1 MDGEEDPGIG
11 GTTLKILAIISAL
24 VAPLQSTDLK
34 TTAFNIRLIYRSVYC
49 FLFLAIFIAKFKD
62 MLEKT
67 ANYILE
73 TVAPIFNR
81 QGYVGTS
88 LSDLTKATQLTK
100 GALYGNFK
108 NKDELAL
115 KAFELNT
122 KRVLKPL
129 NEAVD
134 REGHHLDKVLAMIQ
148 YYRTYDQRTKE
159 IGGCPFLNV
168 SIDAKNNNPALFL
181 KAKSLEKRKQ
191 EALSRIIE
199 EGIQRGEINADI
211 DPEAF
216 AKNMYSL
223 IVGAYFMTF
232 IQDDASYLAEALDHL
247 ESDVVTRLKF

>member
-1 MDGEEDPGIG
+1 
-11 GTTLKILAIISAL
+11 
-24 VAPLQSTDLK
+24 
-34 TTAFNIRLIYRSVYC
+34 
-49 FLFLAIFIAKFKD
+49 

-115 KAFELNT
+115 KAFELNI

-129 NEAVD
+129 NEMVD
-134 REGHHLDKVLAMIQ
+134 RKSNHLDKVLAVIQ
-148 YYRTYDQRTKE
+148 FYRTYDQRTKE

-168 SIDAKNNNPALFL
+168 SIDAKNNHPALFHR
-181 KAKSLEKRKQ
+181 AKSLEKRKQ

-199 EGIQRGEINADI
+199 EGIKREEINADV
-211 DPEAF
+211 DPDSF

-232 IQDDASYLAEALDHL
+232 IQEDASYLAEALDQL
-247 ESDVVTRLKF
+247 ESDLVMRLKI

>member
-1 MDGEEDPGIG
+1 
-11 GTTLKILAIISAL
+11 
-24 VAPLQSTDLK
+24 
-34 TTAFNIRLIYRSVYC
+34 
-49 FLFLAIFIAKFKD
+49 

-122 KRVLKPL
+122 KRILKPL

-134 REGHHLDKVLAMIQ
+134 REDHHLDKVLAMIR

-168 SIDAKNNNPALFL
+168 SVDAKNNHPTLFL

-191 EALSRIIE
+191 EALRRIIE
-199 EGIQRGEINADI
+199 EGIRRKEINADI
-211 DPEAF
+211 DPDAF

-232 IQDDASYLAEALDHL
+232 IQEDERYLQVALDQL
-247 ESDVVTRLKF
+247 EFDLVPNLRV

>member
-1 MDGEEDPGIG
+1 M
-11 GTTLKILAIISAL
+11 
-24 VAPLQSTDLK
+24 
-34 TTAFNIRLIYRSVYC
+34 C
-49 FLFLAIFIAKFKD
+49 LFLPIFIGKFKD

-115 KAFELNT
+115 RAFELNT

-129 NEAVD
+129 NEMVD
-134 REGHHLDKVLAMIQ
+134 KEDNYLDKVLAVIQ
-148 YYRTYDQRTKE
+148 YYRTYSQRTKE

-168 SIDAKNNNPALFL
+168 SIDAKNNYPALFL
-181 KAKSLEKRKQ
+181 RAKSLEKRKQ

-199 EGIQRGEINADI
+199 EGIKREEINADI
-211 DPEAF
+211 DPDSF

-232 IQDDASYLAEALDHL
+232 IQEDESYLKVALDQL
-247 ESDVVTRLKF
+247 ESDMMPKLRV